1 MPGERLFW
9 RLYPRILCLLVVT
22 LALLGW
28 LFRTLDS
35 MPVKLLL
42 GGLAACGLSAI
53 ICWIVSLSVVDPLAR
68 LRDAARAYAAGELN
82 GKLHAPESAEF
93 AEAAESLNEMARRL
107 AERISGLLRRNNEQE
122 AVLTSMVEGVLAV
135 DTEERVISLNLAA
148 GRLLGAD
155 PKEVAGRNL
164 QEVVRNADLRRFVA
178 SALVCKRPVEGDV
191 VLRNVQERVL
201 QAHGTALRDPAG
213 RGIGAVIVLNDVSRL
228 RQLENMR
235 RDFAANV
242 SHELKTP
249 ITSIK
254 GFVETLLDGAM
265 HDPHDAERFLRIIAR
280 QADRLNAIIEDLL
293 SLSRIETEAEA
304 ADIELETVALH
315 ETLSAAVHNCETK
328 AAERG
333 VRIEIEGDPQLAA
346 KINSPLFEQAVTNLL
361 DNAVKYSNQD
371 GQVELLVSHADNEIL
386 VQVRDHGCG
395 IAEEHLSRLFER
407 FYRVD
412 KARSRKLGG
421 TGLGLAIVKHIVL
434 AHRGTVTVESKAD
447 VGSTFTIHLPAPEA
461 LAYAPRSAAG

>member
-1 MPGERLFW
+1 MPGKRLLW
-9 RLYPRILCLLVVT
+9 RLYPRIACLLVVS
-22 LALLGW
+22 LAILGW
-28 LFRTLDS
+28 LFRSLDS
-35 MPVKLLL
+35 MPAKLVL
-42 GGLAACGLSAI
+42 GGSAALALAGLISWA
-53 ICWIVSLSVVDPLAR
+53 VSLEVARSLAR
-68 LRDAARAYAAGELN
+68 LRDAAERYAEGEL
-82 GKLHAPESAEF
+82 GYKLHAPESVEF
-93 AEAAESLNEMARRL
+93 AELTEAFNAMARRL
-107 AERISGLLRRNNEQE
+107 EDRIGALLRRNNEQE

-148 GRLLGAD
+148 GRLLGAN
-155 PKEVAGRNL
+155 PKEMQGRKL
-164 QEVVRNADLRRFVA
+164 QEVVRNAELSRFVA

-191 VLRNVQERVL
+191 VLRNARERVV
-201 QAHGTALRDPAG
+201 QAHGAALRDPAG

-254 GFVETLLDGAM
+254 GFVETLLDGAV
-265 HDPHDAERFLRIIAR
+265 HDPGDAERFLRIIAR

-293 SLSRIETEAEA
+293 SLSRIEKEAEA
-304 ADIELETVALH
+304 ADIDLNVVGLREALN
-315 ETLSAAVHNCETK
+315 AAIHNCETK

-333 VRIEIEGDPQLAA
+333 IRIVLGGDPDLEA
-346 KINSPLFEQAVTNLL
+346 KINPPLFEQAVTNLL
-361 DNAVKYSNQD
+361 DNAVKHSNQD
-371 GQVELLVSHADNEIL
+371 GQVELIATQRDNEVL
-386 VQVRDHGCG
+386 VQVRDQGCG

-434 AHRGTVTVESKAD
+434 AHRGQVTVESREEI
-447 VGSTFTIHLPAPEA
+447 GSTFTIHLPAP
-461 LAYAPRSAAG
+461 